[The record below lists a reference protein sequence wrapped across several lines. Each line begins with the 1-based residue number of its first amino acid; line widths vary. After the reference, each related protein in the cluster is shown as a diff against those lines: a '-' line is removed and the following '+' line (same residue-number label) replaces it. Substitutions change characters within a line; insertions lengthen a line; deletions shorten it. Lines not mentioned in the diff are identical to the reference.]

1 MLKNEQRISKFF
13 VLAMKFCENSLLL
26 CRTYFHREF
35 FRYLVDGLSLK
46 NVKIGLSF
54 LRMRLAWYFRRSLK
68 ISLNRAKNLGQEC
81 PAH

>member
-13 VLAMKFCENSLLL
+13 VLAMKFCENSLLP

-46 NVKIGLSF
+46 NVKIGLLS
-54 LRMRLAWYFRRSLK
+54 
-68 ISLNRAKNLGQEC
+68 
-81 PAH
+81 